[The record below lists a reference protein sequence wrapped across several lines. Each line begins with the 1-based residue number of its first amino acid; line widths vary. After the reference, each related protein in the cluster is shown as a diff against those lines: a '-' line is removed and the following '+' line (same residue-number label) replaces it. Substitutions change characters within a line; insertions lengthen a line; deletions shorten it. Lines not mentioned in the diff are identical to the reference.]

1 MCAFRSSAILKVL
14 LAFGGALR
22 CVQLV
27 PDRRGDGLSGGLPIP
42 GGILT
47 ICVII
52 VIGWRPNVEVRRTLR
67 IVTRLLVSG
76 AIYVLDICLV

>member
-1 MCAFRSSAILKVL
+1 VFRSSTILKVL
-14 LAFGGALR
+14 LTFGGTLR
-22 CVQLV
+22 YVQLV

-52 VIGWRPNVEVRRTLR
+52 VIG
-67 IVTRLLVSG
+67 
-76 AIYVLDICLV
+76 